1 LTLGMRL
8 VVLSG
13 PDELRRELQRCSVSA
28 EAAARLASRVYTRLV
43 KISDVPVE
51 LTARLV
57 EAARS
62 IGCETLATESVSG
75 TAGAKDLWLCG
86 TDRAL
91 QQLSLAGGQSGFLPT
106 DLADGLSRLIEF
118 VASPPDFLDG
128 RFCRLH
134 LDRPLIMGVLNVTP
148 DSFYSDSRFP
158 AGESA
163 LHRGLQMAADG
174 ADLIDIGG
182 ESTRPGAAPVSL
194 QEELD
199 RVVPVIERL
208 RRETGCPLSVDT
220 TKSAVARAAVA
231 AGASFVNDISG
242 LQFDAGM
249 AETVAQSGAGLFLMH
264 TRGRPDRMQENTAYA
279 DLLGEIVA
287 CLRTGLEQAQ
297 AAGIAVEKMA
307 IDPGIGFGKSAE
319 GNLEILHRLR
329 ELHSLGRPVLLGTSR
344 KSFIGRAL
352 GQVDPGRR
360 LAGTLA
366 TVALGVSAGVQ
377 IFRVHDVRQ
386 AREAA
391 LMAWAICR
399 RQMP

>member
-1 LTLGMRL
+1 MTVGIRL
-8 VVLSG
+8 IALAG
-13 PDELRRELQRCSVSA
+13 PDDLRREIERCGVSA
-28 EAAARLASRVYTRLV
+28 EAAGHLANRVFTRLV
-43 KISDVPVE
+43 KISDLPVD
-51 LTARLV
+51 LTERLID
-57 EAARS
+57 AARS
-62 IGCETLATESVSG
+62 AGCEALSTESVSG
-75 TAGAKDLWLCG
+75 ATGAKDLWLCG
-86 TDRAL
+86 TDRTL
-91 QQLSLAGGQSGFLPT
+91 QQLSLAGSQSGFLPA
-106 DLADGLSRLIEF
+106 DLAVGLGRLTESL
-118 VASPPDFLDG
+118 ASPPGFLDG
-128 RFCRLH
+128 RFCRLRF
-134 LDRPLIMGVLNVTP
+134 DRPLIMGVLNVTP

-158 AGESA
+158 AGDSA
-163 LHRGLQMAADG
+163 LHRGLQLAAEG

-182 ESTRPGAAPVSL
+182 ESTRPGASSVSL

-208 RRETGCPLSVDT
+208 RRETGVPLSVDT

-249 AETVAQSGAGLFLMH
+249 AEAVAQSGAGLFLMH
-264 TRGRPDRMQENTAYA
+264 TRGRPDRMQEDTAYA

-287 CLRTGLEQAQ
+287 CLRTGLEQAL
-297 AAGIAVEKMA
+297 AAGIAVEKVA

-352 GQVDPGRR
+352 GQVDPAQR

-366 TVALGVSAGVQ
+366 TVALGVGAGVQ

-391 LMAWAICR
+391 MMAWAICR
-399 RQMP
+399 RQLP

>member
-1 LTLGMRL
+1 MTAGMRL
-8 VVLSG
+8 IALSG
-13 PDELRRELQRCSVSA
+13 PNDLRRELEGCGASA
-28 EAAARLASRVYTRLV
+28 EAAGQLANRVFPRLV

-51 LTARLV
+51 LTARLTG
-57 EAARS
+57 AAHGV
-62 IGCETLATESVSG
+62 GCETLSTESVSG
-75 TAGAKDLWLCG
+75 EAGMLDLWLCG

-91 QQLSLAGGQSGFLPT
+91 RQLSLVVSQSGFLPV
-106 DLADGLSRLIEF
+106 DLAAGLSRLTESL
-118 VASPPDFLDG
+118 ARPPGFLDG
-128 RFCRLH
+128 RFCRLN

-163 LHRGLQMAADG
+163 LHQGLQLAADG

-182 ESTRPGAAPVSL
+182 ESTRPGAPPVSL

-199 RVVPVIERL
+199 RVVPVVERL

-249 AETVAQSGAGLFLMH
+249 AEAVAQSGAGLFLMH
-264 TRGRPDRMQENTAYA
+264 TRGRPDRMQADTAYA

-287 CLRTGLEQAQ
+287 CLRTALERAL
-297 AAGIAVEKMA
+297 AAGIAAEKVA
-307 IDPGIGFGKSAE
+307 VDPGIGFGKSAE

-329 ELHSLGRPVLLGTSR
+329 ELHGLGRPVLLGTSR

-352 GQVDPGRR
+352 GQDDPAQR

-366 TVALGVSAGVQ
+366 TVALGVAAGVQ

>member
-1 LTLGMRL
+1 MRL
-8 VVLSG
+8 IALSG
-13 PDELRRELQRCSVSA
+13 PDELRRELECCGVSA
-28 EAAARLASRVYTRLV
+28 EASERLANRVFTRLV

-51 LTARLV
+51 WTERLV
-57 EAARS
+57 DAARGV
-62 IGCETLATESVSG
+62 GCEILSTESVSG
-75 TAGAKDLWLCG
+75 TAEVRDLWLCG

-91 QQLSLAGGQSGFLPT
+91 QKFSFAGTQSGFLPA
-106 DLADGLSRLIEF
+106 DLAAGLNRLTESL
-118 VASPPDFLDG
+118 ARPPGFLDG

-158 AGESA
+158 AGDSA
-163 LHRGLQMAADG
+163 LRQGLQLAAEG

-182 ESTRPGAAPVSL
+182 ESTRPGASPVSL

-220 TKSAVARAAVA
+220 TKSAVAQAAVA

-249 AETVAQSGAGLFLMH
+249 AEAVAQSGAGLFLMH
-264 TRGRPDRMQENTAYA
+264 TRGRPDRMQEDTAYA

-287 CLRTGLEQAQ
+287 CLRRGLEQAL
-297 AAGIAVEKMA
+297 AAGIAAEKVA

-319 GNLEILHRLR
+319 GNLEILHRLH
-329 ELHSLGRPVLLGTSR
+329 ELHSLGCPVLLGTSR
-344 KSFIGRAL
+344 KSFIGRAI
-352 GQVDPGRR
+352 GQVDPARR

-366 TVALGVSAGVQ
+366 TVAMGVAAGVQ

>member
-1 LTLGMRL
+1 LTIAMRL
-8 VVLSG
+8 IALSG
-13 PDELRRELQRCSVSA
+13 PDDLRRELERCGVSA
-28 EAAARLASRVYTRLV
+28 EAAGQLADRVFTRLV
-43 KISDVPVE
+43 RISDVPRE
-51 LTARLV
+51 WTERLAD
-57 EAARS
+57 AARG
-62 IGCETLATESVSG
+62 IGCEILSTEGVSG
-75 TAGAKDLWLCG
+75 TAEVRDLWLCG
-86 TDRAL
+86 TDRTL
-91 QQLSLAGGQSGFLPT
+91 QQLSLAGSQSGFLPA
-106 DLADGLSRLIEF
+106 DLAAGLSRLAESL
-118 VASPPDFLDG
+118 VGPPGFLDG

-148 DSFYSDSRFP
+148 DSFYPDSRFP
-158 AGESA
+158 GGESA
-163 LHRGLQMAADG
+163 LHRGLQLAAEG

-182 ESTRPGAAPVSL
+182 ESTRPGASPVSL

-249 AETVAQSGAGLFLMH
+249 VEAVAQSGAGLFLMH
-264 TRGRPDRMQENTAYA
+264 TRGRPDRMQEDTAYT

-287 CLRTGLEQAQ
+287 CLRTGLERAQ
-297 AAGIAVEKMA
+297 AAGIAVEKVA

-329 ELHSLGRPVLLGTSR
+329 ELHGLGRPVLLGTSR

-352 GQVDPGRR
+352 GQIDPAQR

-366 TVALGVSAGVQ
+366 TIALGVAAGAQV
-377 IFRVHDVRQ
+377 FRVHDVRQ

-399 RQMP
+399 RQKP